1 MVDPTHTAAWKAL
14 VAHRDEVN
22 DLQMR
27 DLFRDDPDRAARF
40 SLELGDLLFD
50 FSKNRITDQTV
61 SLLTELC

>member
-27 DLFRDDPDRAARF
+27 DLFLDDPDRADAILTRRWATF
-40 SLELGDLLFD
+40 S
-50 FSKNRITDQTV
+50 SISRRTASPIKPSR
-61 SLLTELC
+61 S